1 MKCPKCGTSWI
12 CVLESRHTSDLAIS
26 RRRQCKACDHVWAT
40 AEVVMPDETISKFS
54 KKWGKFKI
62 KDEVIAELAQ
72 TGDWFKQA

>member
-1 MKCPKCGTSWI
+1 
-12 CVLESRHTSDLAIS
+12 
-26 RRRQCKACDHVWAT
+26 HVWAT